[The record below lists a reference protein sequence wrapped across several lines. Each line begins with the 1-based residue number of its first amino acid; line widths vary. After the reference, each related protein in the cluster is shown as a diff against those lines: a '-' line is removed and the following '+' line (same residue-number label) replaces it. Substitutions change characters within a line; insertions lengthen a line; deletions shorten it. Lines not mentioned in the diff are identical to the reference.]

1 MSGRDV
7 DGQLPLSKLFVA
19 TLSTAN
25 DPKRVEHLLLD
36 TFSQSKN
43 WSWGL
48 SGRSWTLWASLGVV
62 LGGSWAVLGRSW
74 ELLGT
79 SWGAPGPSW
88 VVLGSSWGGLG
99 RLLGRPGALRNRPKI
114 DPKIDPEI
122 EPDLKR
128 PKSLRSYACS
138 GFRARQAL
146 NFLNPITQKSYQT
159 L

>member
-1 MSGRDV
+1 MSGPDV

-62 LGGSWAVLGRSW
+62 LGGSWGD
-74 ELLGT
+74 
-79 SWGAPGPSW
+79 
-88 VVLGSSWGGLG
+88 LGSSWGPLG
-99 RLLGRPGALRNRPKI
+99 TLLGSPGRSWEAPGAVLGAPKSTKNRSENRPRNRMGSGRAKI
-114 DPKIDPEI
+114 
-122 EPDLKR
+122 R
-128 PKSLRSYACS
+128 YACS
-138 GFRARQAL
+138 GFRRVGPL
-146 NFLNPITQKSYQT
+146 PGLTTRHPPNYQT
-159 L
+159 G